1 MGESF
6 DRESLERSISRTA
19 LVPSKNREKKEQNKE
34 KNPSCGRDS
43 FFSLLFIIAG
53 VCQRPAAW
61 LCGRGGFGQGLVQLK
76 LSIARPFCLLGK
88 MGNRLSGSPTKGS

>member
-53 VCQRPAAW
+53 VCLKTRAF
-61 LCGRGGFGQGLVQLK
+61 RGFKPGAGAIK
-76 LSIARPFCLLGK
+76 NINTPSILPFEQNG
-88 MGNRLSGSPTKGS
+88 